1 LTGAFITNFEQLKT
15 NVMRSIDVI
24 SIPVTDQQRAKDF
37 YLKMGFSLIVEAPF
51 EGDKKWI
58 QLGLPGGGTTITL
71 VNWFPELQA
80 GSLRGYV
87 IKCDDLDA
95 TVEGLTGKGIEVGAI
110 DKTPWGRFASVKDPD
125 GNTWSL
131 NGK

>member
-1 LTGAFITNFEQLKT
+1 
-15 NVMRSIDVI
+15 
-24 SIPVTDQQRAKDF
+24 
-37 YLKMGFSLIVEAPF
+37 MGFKLIVEAPF

-58 QLGLPGGGTTITL
+58 QLGLPEGGTTITL
-71 VNWFPELQA
+71 VNWFPELKA
-80 GSLRGYV
+80 GSLRGAV

-95 TVEGLTGKGIEVGAI
+95 TIAELTAKGIEAGAI
-110 DKTPWGRFASVKDPD
+110 DKTPWGRFAAVKDPD